1 MKTISLNGKD
11 FSLKYTLRAFF
22 VFESISGYPFQFGK
36 MLDEFLC
43 FIRSCLP
50 LIRNCSKWNLREFI
64 ELCENDLTLFEQ
76 FKEFILDE
84 IKLRSQSA
92 GNDVKKEGDN
102 AETKAVSIREL
113 YSRVVGEGGIALDYF
128 LDKMDFIE
136 VESFIDGLNRRNRE
150 SWEQTRL
157 LGYIIAQSNSTKTL
171 KQTDILRFPWDDAT
185 DENKDTS
192 VTDEEIERLR
202 AKAKIV
208 ESQLN
213 ANKDV

>member
-1 MKTISLNGKD
+1 MS
-11 FSLKYTLRAFF
+11 
-22 VFESISGYPFQFGK
+22 
-36 MLDEFLC
+36 
-43 FIRSCLP
+43 
-50 LIRNCSKWNLREFI
+50 
-64 ELCENDLTLFEQ
+64 
-76 FKEFILDE
+76 
-84 IKLRSQSA
+84 
-92 GNDVKKEGDN
+92 
-102 AETKAVSIREL
+102 
-113 YSRVVGEGGIALDYF
+113 
-128 LDKMDFIE
+128 FIE
-136 VESFIDGLNRRNRE
+136 VESFLDGLNRRNRE